1 MGEPSKSREDMNMT
15 KEELKT
21 IEQKVL
27 WELENNPSTRG
38 SDKMLTMAV
47 YMDFYN
53 MTGTT
58 PYVDVMLSKVPSY
71 ESIGRARR
79 KIQETR
85 EDLRG
90 EDRIERER
98 LKNQEAYIDY
108 ALDM

>member
-1 MGEPSKSREDMNMT
+1 MKHGRQKGTNGMT

-27 WELENNPSTRG
+27 WELENCPMTR
-38 SDKMLTMAV
+38 DNDRHLVTMV

-53 MTGTT
+53 MTNET
-58 PYVDVMLSKVPSY
+58 PFVDVMLSRLPNY
-71 ESIGRARR
+71 ETIGRCRR

-90 EDRIERER
+90 SRKSETARMSS
-98 LKNQEAYIDY
+98 QETYLEY
-108 ALDM
+108 ATEE

>member
-1 MGEPSKSREDMNMT
+1 MTGMT

-27 WELENNPSTRG
+27 YELENCPMTRN
-38 SDKMLTMAV
+38 SDKILVSMV

-53 MTGTT
+53 MTNET
-58 PYVDVMLSKVPSY
+58 PFVDVMLSKLPNY

-90 EDRIERER
+90 DYNIEAER
-98 LKNQEAYIDY
+98 LSNQEAYIEY
-108 ALDM
+108 AMEE

>member
-1 MGEPSKSREDMNMT
+1 MTGMT

-27 WELENNPSTRG
+27 YELEKFPITRN
-38 SDKMLTMAV
+38 SDKMLVTMV

-53 MTGTT
+53 MTSET
-58 PYVDVMLSKVPSY
+58 PFVDVMSSKLPNY
-71 ESIGRARR
+71 ESISRARR

-90 EDRIERER
+90 DNEVEVERIN
-98 LKNQEAYIDY
+98 NQEAYIEY